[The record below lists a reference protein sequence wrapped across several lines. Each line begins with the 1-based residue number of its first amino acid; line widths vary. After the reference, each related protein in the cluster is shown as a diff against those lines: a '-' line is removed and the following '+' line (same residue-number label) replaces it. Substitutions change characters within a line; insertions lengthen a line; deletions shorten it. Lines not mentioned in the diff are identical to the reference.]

1 MARKAVEIIWLGL
14 ISFPSARAAR
24 AERRRTEACE
34 ISVFPQRTEAELAPP
49 LPSPRRR
56 PRSACLSLYSLY
68 TLYTRF
74 KACFKA

>member
-24 AERRRTEACE
+24 AEDGSLRDLRLPTADGSRTC
-34 ISVFPQRTEAELAPP
+34 SPP
-49 LPSPRRR
+49 PRLSPRRR